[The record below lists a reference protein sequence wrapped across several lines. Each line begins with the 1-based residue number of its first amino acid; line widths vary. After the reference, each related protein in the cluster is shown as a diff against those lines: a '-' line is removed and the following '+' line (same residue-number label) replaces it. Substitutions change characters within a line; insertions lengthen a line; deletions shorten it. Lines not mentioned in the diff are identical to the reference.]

1 MSAFFV
7 SRIFFFV
14 TRVFRLPIG
23 FFAFHFIENNQFVTQ
38 RGKVAQYYGV
48 VLLKTG
54 CTRRSKAE
62 HQMRLG
68 ISQIAHFKEK
78 IQGKALEE

>member
-1 MSAFFV
+1 M
-7 SRIFFFV
+7 

-23 FFAFHFIENNQFVTQ
+23 FFAFHLIENNQFVTQ

-48 VLLKTG
+48 VLLETG

-62 HQMRLG
+62 H
-68 ISQIAHFKEK
+68 
-78 IQGKALEE
+78 